1 MKLFLLSAIVR
12 SQKVVF
18 VEAFFQ
24 LLWSLSNTYKNTL
37 VVFTGCRWNEGDK
50 CLHADIYRQQ
60 QG

>member
-12 SQKVVF
+12 SQKMVF

-24 LLWSLSNTYKNTL
+24 LLWSLSNTYKNTFF
-37 VVFTGCRWNEGDK
+37 VFTGCRYK
-50 CLHADIYRQQ
+50 